1 MYTPMK
7 TLTEQI
13 LAQEAAFM
21 EFDLTTDMGYG
32 QWQGM
37 FMELGA
43 SSRRFNGYMIQPQN
57 GNAQVSLTAVELH
70 LFSRGIYIAPPL
82 EEEDYFYSLIRPQ
95 LRLGRAYFRT
105 LGQAVELMGYQPSV
119 DELLA
124 LDIWAE
130 TDEAMIQTVYSFFF
144 EASIGTEGGHHV
156 IKRFTDEQLSD
167 LFQRHRIH

>member
-57 GNAQVSLTAVELH
+57 GKAVEL
-70 LFSRGIYIAPPL
+70 I
-82 EEEDYFYSLIRPQ
+82 
-95 LRLGRAYFRT
+95 
-105 LGQAVELMGYQPSV
+105 GYQPSV
-119 DELLA
+119 E
-124 LDIWAE
+124 
-130 TDEAMIQTVYSFFF
+130 
-144 EASIGTEGGHHV
+144 
-156 IKRFTDEQLSD
+156 EQLSD